1 MGVPDDS
8 DKGVHKDGVLISLRL
23 HTPVPLF
30 VLVFVLVS
38 YMGAHSTSDILS
50 HRQKEVSDV
59 CVNSFQWISSSKIN
73 TVTTSLY
80 ISFPF
85 KQVYNR
91 LTSCYS
97 IPRNRNYHR
106 RRK

>member
-1 MGVPDDS
+1 MGVPDDC
-8 DKGVHKDGVLISLRL
+8 DKEVHRDGMLISLRL

-38 YMGAHSTSDILS
+38 YMDTHSASDILR

-59 CVNSFQWISSSKIN
+59 CVISFQWISSSKMN

-80 ISFPF
+80 ISFLF
-85 KQVYNR
+85 KSVYNI

-97 IPRNRNYHR
+97 IPRSSNYHR